1 MDQITLNILR
11 SQNDILKALF
21 QSKVS
26 KSIIGIKSEVL
37 GPGTYMTSVVEIL
50 VDENDDATVV
60 LKGYDMTG
68 YFLNKST
75 LKLEEIESVIP
86 FTAVFENPF
95 LRDFQREIENRPYYK
110 MKIS

>member
-1 MDQITLNILR
+1 MDQITLNVLR
-11 SQNDILKALF
+11 SKDDILKALF

-26 KSIIGIKSEVL
+26 KLIIGIKSDVL
-37 GPGTYMTSVVEIL
+37 GRGTYMTSVVELL
-50 VDENDDATVV
+50 VDENDNTTVV

-86 FTAVFENPF
+86 FTTVFENPF
-95 LRDFQREIENRPYYK
+95 LRDFQREVENRPYYK
-110 MKIS
+110 LKIS